1 MNSEF
6 NYIDEI
12 MSEHNERMQN
22 LKKYYP
28 FFKIRDVSL
37 DSFKDGIY
45 NYIDMGYIVIATL
58 RLFIEENNFNDIGVS
73 FEQYSQFTTEI
84 LKRDYNL
91 YLDEKENMQ
100 LVNYIFDKIIN
111 DGKPFSYNY
120 FDPVEK
126 QRMSSRIKLIE
137 SKIEDNTISY
147 YITSQAIE
155 FYLDTK
161 EIKDESKISIQQIL
175 LSKMIESKN
184 FKGGIEVVKRINNE
198 VSKLIKRKNEILNIL
213 SYNVFEGIKAS
224 DELFRNNM
232 KWFDE
237 EQSLFD
243 KNKRLIELALER
255 IEENAS
261 SSTEEDF
268 LKNRE
273 YIYNL
278 ETEIK
283 RAISKHSELL
293 NSSTDLKIKSD
304 EIIKKV
310 TLNKLRMSFD
320 FKAIYD
326 KTLLLDNVELLA
338 YLMNPLLKIKFN
350 KTFNLKNTD
359 ELLTYR
365 PNNEEDIEE
374 VTVSEEIEYTSL
386 DDVEDERIAQNFIIL
401 MKLLMKCL
409 LEKGEFSLR
418 EFNEY
423 LVDVFKGDILKN
435 GDYYSFI
442 LHIAQKNYYDMAKL
456 IEDEKTIFDKIIID
470 ILTPENRNEFK
481 GLKFKVIP
489 IPEDVIEIS
498 SLFKITNIKFERVE

>member
-1 MNSEF
+1 LNKEF

-12 MSEHNERMQN
+12 IDEHNERMQN
-22 LKKYYP
+22 LKRYYP
-28 FFKIRDVSL
+28 FFKIREISL
-37 DSFKDGIY
+37 DLFKEGKY
-45 NYIDMGYIVIATL
+45 NFIDMGYIVVAIL

-73 FEQYSQFTTEI
+73 FEQFSLFTTEL
-84 LKRDYNL
+84 LKRDYDL
-91 YLDEKENMQ
+91 YLDEVENSQ
-100 LVNYIFDKIIN
+100 LINYIFDKIIN

-120 FDPVEK
+120 FDPKEK
-126 QRMSSRIKLIE
+126 KNMSSRIRLIE
-137 SKIEDNTISY
+137 SKITDNAIRY

-198 VSKLIKRKNEILNIL
+198 VSKLMQRKNEILNIL

-224 DELFRNNM
+224 EELFNNSM

-243 KNKRLIELALER
+243 KNKKLIELALER
-255 IEENAS
+255 IEETVISNK
-261 SSTEEDF
+261 EEDF

-273 YIYNL
+273 HIYNL

-283 RAISKHSELL
+283 RAVSKHSELL

-310 TLNKLRMSFD
+310 TLNKLKMAFD
-320 FKAIYD
+320 FKTVYE
-326 KTLLLDNVELLA
+326 KTLLSDNVELLA

-359 ELLTYR
+359 ELLSYR
-365 PNNEEDIEE
+365 PNNEEEGEQVTYVEEKEYKSVDDIEE
-374 VTVSEEIEYTSL
+374 
-386 DDVEDERIAQNFIIL
+386 ERIANNFIIF
-401 MKLLMKCL
+401 MNLLMKYL
-409 LEKGEFSLR
+409 LEQNEFSLR
-418 EFNEY
+418 EFNKY
-423 LVDVFKGDILKN
+423 LESKLKRDILKN
-435 GDYYSFI
+435 GDYYSFV

-456 IEDEKTIFDKIIID
+456 QENEKTIFDKIIID
-470 ILTPENRNEFK
+470 KLTTKNQKEFGK
-481 GLKFKVIP
+481 LKFKVTP
-489 IPEDVIEIS
+489 IPEDEIEIS

>member
-1 MNSEF
+1 MNKEF

-12 MSEHNERMQN
+12 ISEHNERMQN
-22 LKKYYP
+22 LKRYYP
-28 FFKIRDVSL
+28 FFKIREISL
-37 DSFKDGIY
+37 DLFKEGKY
-45 NYIDMGYIVIATL
+45 NFIDMGYIVIATL
-58 RLFIEENNFNDIGVS
+58 RLFIEENNFNDMGVS
-73 FEQYSQFTTEI
+73 FEQFSQFTTEI
-84 LKRDYNL
+84 LKRDYDL

-120 FDPVEK
+120 FDPKEK
-126 QRMSSRIKLIE
+126 KSMSSRIKLIE
-137 SKIEDNTISY
+137 SKIADNTIRY
-147 YITSQAIE
+147 YITSEAIE

-198 VSKLIKRKNEILNIL
+198 VSKLMYRKNEILNIL

-224 DELFRNNM
+224 EELFNNSM

-237 EQSLFD
+237 EQGLFD
-243 KNKRLIELALER
+243 KNRKLIEVALER

-261 SSTEEDF
+261 LDKEEDF

-310 TLNKLRMSFD
+310 TLNKLKMSFD
-320 FKAIYD
+320 FKTVYE
-326 KTLLLDNVELLA
+326 KTLLLDNVELLK

-365 PNNEEDIEE
+365 PNNEEEIEE
-374 VTVSEEIEYTSL
+374 VTFDEEIEYTSL
-386 DDVEDERIAQNFIIL
+386 DDIEDERIAHNFIIF
-401 MKLLMKCL
+401 MNLLMKCL

-418 EFNEY
+418 EFNQY
-423 LVDVFKGDILKN
+423 LVEKFKGDILKN
-435 GDYYSFI
+435 GDYYSFV
-442 LHIAQKNYYDMAKL
+442 LHIAQKSYYNISNL
-456 IEDEKTIFDKIIID
+456 REDEKTIFDKIIIN
-470 ILTPENRNEFK
+470 ILTSKNHNEFI
-481 GLKFKVIP
+481 GLKFKVTP
-489 IPEDVIEIS
+489 IPEDEIEIS